1 MRIKG
6 WAAVLGV
13 LGIALAYADVRRQDR
28 QIGLDG
34 GRRTRQCADFLG
46 MLVDTTPGGREVHA
60 GPNAGSPILGRI
72 AEPLTVSDSGI
83 WDEEVSFA
91 IKGSQG
97 GWLLVEGAGDD
108 PEHTGGVQRSMYQ
121 GAGWIRGTGVAVAIQ
136 ASQAFAEPRHS
147 SDIVLEAVD
156 STWLEDGGELTG
168 IAACEGEWVL
178 GRWKIPDPSRV
189 RYSPEAVVSRN
200 PLVVE
205 AWATGICN
213 NPDTTCDMP
222 SGNRP
227 DSLAPS
233 P

>member
-6 WAAVLGV
+6 WAAALGV
-13 LGIALAYADVRRQDR
+13 LGIALACADVRRQDR
-28 QIGLDG
+28 RIGLDD

-46 MLVDTTPGGREVHA
+46 ILVDTTPGGREVHA
-60 GPNAGSPILGRI
+60 APDAGSPVLGRI
-72 AEPLTVSDSGI
+72 AEPLTVRDGGI
-83 WDEEVSFA
+83 WKEEVSFV

-108 PEHTGGVQRSMYQ
+108 PEHTGGVQRSMYE
-121 GAGWIRGTGVAVAIQ
+121 GAGWIRGTGVVVAIQ
-136 ASQAFAEPRHS
+136 ASQGFAEPRHS
-147 SDIVLEAVD
+147 SDIVLQAAD
-156 STWLEDGGELTG
+156 PLGLDAGLTG

-178 GRWKIPDPSRV
+178 GRWEITGSTRL
-189 RYSPEAVVSRN
+189 RYRSEAVVSRS

-222 SGNRP
+222 SGDRP
-227 DSLAPS
+227 DSLAPD